1 MTLLELSG
9 VVKRFG
15 GLPAVDGVSLSVDE
29 GEIVALVGPNG
40 AGKTTLLRAVI
51 GLDPPTAGSIRFMG
65 ADVTRLTVHR
75 TRRTGVSMVLQ
86 TPRPFAGMTVREN
99 AALGALFGSVGGRVA
114 EPEALER
121 ADEALEFVGLAGHAD
136 DDARSLN
143 LHEQRFLELA
153 RALAGRPRL
162 LLLDEVMA
170 GPQRHRA
177 AGIHRH
183 RAHRP
188 RPARGHGDLG
198 RARDE
203 GGDEPGRAR
212 RGPELR
218 PGDRRRHARR
228 WRCAILRSWRRTSVR
243 TAVAMLE
250 VAELS
255 AGYLGEDVVHE
266 VSFAVAEGEAVAVI
280 GSNGAGKTTLFRAVC
295 GLLRPSRGSVRLDG
309 RPITRR
315 RAHDIARRGLAY
327 VPAERHL
334 FPDMTV
340 AENLDLGA
348 FPRRP
353 RAERQALVLELFPRL
368 AERRRQRA
376 GTLSGGEQQMLAV
389 GRALMSE
396 PRLLLLDEPTTGLAP
411 TVAAAAYAALTALR
425 EQGLTIVVA
434 EQQVPLAL
442 GFADRGYV
450 LESGRIQLGG
460 SVAELEGNSEVQR
473 AYLGVA

>member
-1 MTLLELSG
+1 M
-9 VVKRFG
+9 
-15 GLPAVDGVSLSVDE
+15 
-29 GEIVALVGPNG
+29 
-40 AGKTTLLRAVI
+40 
-51 GLDPPTAGSIRFMG
+51 
-65 ADVTRLTVHR
+65 
-75 TRRTGVSMVLQ
+75 
-86 TPRPFAGMTVREN
+86 
-99 AALGALFGSVGGRVA
+99 
-114 EPEALER
+114 
-121 ADEALEFVGLAGHAD
+121 
-136 DDARSLN
+136 
-143 LHEQRFLELA
+143 
-153 RALAGRPRL
+153 
-162 LLLDEVMA
+162 
-170 GPQRHRA
+170 
-177 AGIHRH
+177 
-183 RAHRP
+183 
-188 RPARGHGDLG
+188 
-198 RARDE
+198 
-203 GGDEPGRAR
+203 
-212 RGPELR
+212 
-218 PGDRRRHARR
+218 
-228 WRCAILRSWRRTSVR
+228 
-243 TAVAMLE
+243 AMLE
-250 VAELS
+250 VTELS
-255 AGYLGEDVVHE
+255 AGYLGEDVVHN

-280 GSNGAGKTTLFRAVC
+280 GSNGAGKTTVFRAVC
-295 GLLRPSRGSVRLDG
+295 GLQRPSRGSVQLYG

-353 RAERQALVLELFPRL
+353 GAERQALVLELFPRL

-434 EQQVPLAL
+434 EQQVPLAF

>member
-1 MTLLELSG
+1 M
-9 VVKRFG
+9 
-15 GLPAVDGVSLSVDE
+15 
-29 GEIVALVGPNG
+29 
-40 AGKTTLLRAVI
+40 
-51 GLDPPTAGSIRFMG
+51 
-65 ADVTRLTVHR
+65 
-75 TRRTGVSMVLQ
+75 
-86 TPRPFAGMTVREN
+86 
-99 AALGALFGSVGGRVA
+99 
-114 EPEALER
+114 
-121 ADEALEFVGLAGHAD
+121 
-136 DDARSLN
+136 
-143 LHEQRFLELA
+143 
-153 RALAGRPRL
+153 
-162 LLLDEVMA
+162 
-170 GPQRHRA
+170 
-177 AGIHRH
+177 
-183 RAHRP
+183 
-188 RPARGHGDLG
+188 
-198 RARDE
+198 
-203 GGDEPGRAR
+203 
-212 RGPELR
+212 
-218 PGDRRRHARR
+218 
-228 WRCAILRSWRRTSVR
+228 
-243 TAVAMLE
+243 AMLE
-250 VAELS
+250 VTELS
-255 AGYLGEDVVHE
+255 AGYLGEDVVHN

-280 GSNGAGKTTLFRAVC
+280 GSNGAGKTTVFRAVC
-295 GLLRPSRGSVRLDG
+295 GLQRPSRGSVMLDG

-353 RAERQALVLELFPRL
+353 GAERQALVLELFPRL

-434 EQQVPLAL
+434 EQQVPLAF

-460 SVAELEGNSEVQR
+460 SVAELEGNSEVRR